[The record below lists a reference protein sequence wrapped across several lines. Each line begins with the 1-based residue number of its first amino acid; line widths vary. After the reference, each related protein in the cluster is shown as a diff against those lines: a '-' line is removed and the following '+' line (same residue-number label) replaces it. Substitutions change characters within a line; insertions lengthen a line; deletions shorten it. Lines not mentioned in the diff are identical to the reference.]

1 MKTLV
6 VIPAR
11 MASSR
16 FPGKP
21 LVKIAGREMILRVC
35 DQLPSFEK
43 IVATPDQEIYD
54 RVVNAGYSAFLTQT
68 DCKTGTD
75 RLVEVA
81 EKIPADIYINVQ
93 GDEPLILQNDIFAID
108 KAKKEE
114 NNCIIG
120 TVSRMKNNSNEVKC
134 ILQDGYLTG
143 ISRIV
148 YRQRGMYALNG
159 EDLRLFGRAE
169 KTEHEA
175 IEITRFMHIGLPIK
189 MVEITDTPD
198 VNVPEDVKKIEE
210 RLICQKQLF
219 QQ

>member
-1 MKTLV
+1 MTTLV

-35 DQLPSFEK
+35 DQLPNFLT
-43 IVATPDQEIYD
+43 IVATPDKEICD
-54 RVVNAGYSAFLTQT
+54 CVINAGYDAFLTRT
-68 DCKTGTD
+68 ECKTGTD
-75 RLVEVA
+75 RLVELSK
-81 EKIPADIYINVQ
+81 EIYADIYINVQ
-93 GDEPLILQNDIFAID
+93 GDEPLINENDLFAID
-108 KAKKEE
+108 KTKKED
-114 NNCIIG
+114 NTCIIG
-120 TVSRMKNNSNEVKC
+120 TVSRMKNNSNDVKC

-159 EDLRLFGRAE
+159 EDLRLFGLAE
-169 KTEHEA
+169 KTENEA

>member
-1 MKTLV
+1 MTTLV

-35 DQLPSFEK
+35 DQLPNFLT
-43 IVATPDQEIYD
+43 IVATPDQEICD
-54 RVVNAGYSAFLTQT
+54 CVINAGYDAFLTRT
-68 DCKTGTD
+68 ECKTGTD
-75 RLVEVA
+75 RLVELS
-81 EKIPADIYINVQ
+81 KHIHADIYINVQ
-93 GDEPLILQNDIFAID
+93 GDEPLINENDLFAID

-120 TVSRMKNNSNEVKC
+120 TVSRMKNNSNDVKC

-148 YRQRGMYALNG
+148 YRQRGIYALNG
-159 EDLRLFGRAE
+159 EDLRLIGLAE
-169 KTEHEA
+169 KTENEA

-198 VNVPEDVKKIEE
+198 VNVPEVVKKIEE

>member
-1 MKTLV
+1 MTTLV

-114 NNCIIG
+114 NTYIIG
-120 TVSRMKNNSNEVKC
+120 TVSRMYNNPNDVKC
-134 ILQDGYLTG
+134 ILQKGKLVG

-148 YRQRGMYALNG
+148 CRQRGLYALNG
-159 EDLRLFGRAE
+159 EDLRLFGLAE
-169 KTEHEA
+169 KTESES
-175 IEITRFMHIGLPIK
+175 IEMTRFIQIGYPIK

-198 VNVPEDVKKIEE
+198 VNTPDDIKKIEE
-210 RLICQKQLF
+210 RLICQQKLF

>member
-21 LVKIAGREMILRVC
+21 LAKIAGREMILRVC
-35 DQLPSFEK
+35 DQLPNFDK

-54 RVVNAGYSAFLTQT
+54 CVVSAGYSAFLTRT
-68 DCKTGTD
+68 DCQTGTD

-93 GDEPLILQNDIFAID
+93 GDEPLISENDIFAID
-108 KAKKEE
+108 KSKKEE
-114 NNCIIG
+114 NTCIIG
-120 TVSRMKNNSNEVKC
+120 TVSRMENNSNDVKC
-134 ILQDGYLTG
+134 ILQKGKLIG
-143 ISRIV
+143 ISRVI
-148 YRQRGMYALNG
+148 YRQRGLYALNG
-159 EDLRLFGRAE
+159 EDLRLFGLAE
-169 KTEHEA
+169 KTERES
-175 IEITRFMHIGLPIK
+175 IEITRFIQIGYPIK
-189 MVEITDTPD
+189 MVEIADTPD
-198 VNVPEDVKKIEE
+198 VNVPADIKIIEE
-210 RLICQKQLF
+210 RLICQQKLF